1 MKLLKRTSLSILT
14 ILFLACSSIQG
25 IAHAGQDSI
34 RTFSWEG
41 LSLSMTPNQ
50 MVEAL
55 ENDGYT
61 LFRVTEGKKKISIY
75 QRKTGTGSNKVQFI
89 EKNGALIKL
98 IFSDTRA
105 GGKKNSLSSE
115 AADNAL
121 ESIKG
126 KLGIDD
132 SSCTPAAKGGGK
144 CNGQPGSA
152 IYDNSFSVNVT
163 TKATKFAL
171 TSKPIS
177 QAVIDANNQLAS
189 GLASAYGCLG
199 TTDITSAKE
208 IYDCIESVSKELEE
222 LDKAKKINRSK
233 HMPVYLSSTTV
244 PCWQLSNFYKR
255 GLFFLKSG
263 SDSAPIPSC
272 KTFAAA
278 VKLSAGAP
286 PFWSGCL
293 NEEESNE
300 FLKSCID
307 GVNPSYFK
315 LVNQRIP
322 SCKDY
327 QLAYQRGVVAARD
340 ISINISAVSPPE
352 CEHVLAFAK
361 SLRESL
367 TKELLACA
375 GYDPDKAS
383 AHILKCI
390 TTDRDLW
397 LLRTCVHVQAS
408 YRTKLM
414 QSNYGTLPDGYRPI
428 ACEETKDLIAKA
440 DTVRERLAE
449 EAAEERRQALL
460 RRKAKED
467 LREAMQYGTGPMAEK
482 LREAREELKKRV
494 EKRYG
499 DTPEKTASRTSK
511 LEREIKANG
520 GNIKLACKALGRKN
534 IFCPPTFEEIRLAM
548 MRNHSKIKILRMIDG
563 HMLHGNLN
571 DAAHDALLAGAAS
584 MKGGLALFA
593 NIPGSMKM
601 KSLWVELHYKEPKLL
616 SDCTSRSASSYDCFF
631 ALDIREKG
639 TVQFALTDSVSK
651 QLRYIKRY
659 EHSYNFRI
667 SEDGL
672 WQAER
677 TAEQVA
683 KDQVMANK
691 IQARQ
696 DYKNKMNQELMD
708 NMENPFGADGL

>member
-50 MVEAL
+50 IVEAL

-414 QSNYGTLPDGYRPI
+414 QSNYGTLPDTYRPI
-428 ACEETKDLIAKA
+428 ACDQTKDLIAKA
-440 DTVRERLAE
+440 DSVRKRLAAK
-449 EAAEERRQALL
+449 AAEERRQARLA
-460 RRKAKED
+460 REAKEN
-467 LREAMQYGTGPMAEK
+467 RHKEYKIGPS
-482 LREAREELKKRV
+482 EELKKAL

-511 LEREIKANG
+511 LENEIKANG
-520 GNIKLACKALGRKN
+520 GNIKLACTALGREN
-534 IFCPPTFEEIRLAM
+534 IFCPPTLEEIRLAM
-548 MRNHSKIKILRMIDG
+548 MRNHAKIKNLRMIDG

-571 DAAHDALLAGAAS
+571 DAAQDALIAGAAS
-584 MKGGLALFA
+584 MPGGLALFA

-601 KSLWVELHYKEPKLL
+601 KSLWVELLYKEPRLL
-616 SDCTSRSASSYDCFF
+616 SDCTSSSASSYDCFF

-639 TVQFALTDSVSK
+639 TVQFALTNSVSK

-667 SEDGL
+667 GEDGL

-683 KDQVMANK
+683 KDQVMAKK
-691 IQARQ
+691 IQDRE
-696 DYKNKMNQELMD
+696 DYEAKVAQELID
-708 NMENPFGADGL
+708 NMENPFGVDGL